1 MANSFINAMA
11 KKATETRTE
20 NGAFA
25 YNTTGQALLDL
36 FGTIGAL
43 RQRDPQEVINL
54 WVKAFAED
62 PLAATRMVFYAR
74 DIRGGLGERKVPRLL
89 FHYMA
94 KNHPETLRHNIPL
107 ISEYGRF
114 DDLYELVGTPLE
126 GLMWGEFKTQL
137 DQDLENMRLGK
148 PISLLGKWL
157 KSANASSAE
166 TKALGK
172 ATAKALGMSE
182 KTYRKTLAKL
192 RRYGNVVEV
201 PISANEWGNIDYEAV
216 PSKAMTN
223 YRCAFD
229 RHDEY
234 RFAEYLAAV
243 KKGEAKINSAA
254 LYPYEI
260 VEKYSQQ
267 QDWSARGWGRGFDP
281 VFRIGK
287 TDTVLE
293 EQWKA
298 LPNYIGDEN
307 NILVMADTSG
317 SMAGRPM
324 MISTSLAIYFAE
336 RNHGDFAKKFMTF
349 SEEPSFHTL
358 EGSNLMEKLNELE
371 MIVANTNLEAAM
383 NLIVDTAVTN
393 NVPSADMPKA
403 LIIISDMEFDEAAGN
418 RSFWGE
424 PLKSGY
430 NKDFHEIIREKF
442 EENGYQMPKIIF
454 WNANSRHNVF
464 HAHDELDNVL
474 LVSGASP
481 TTFKVVLDNIDGT
494 AEELMMNTLAKYSD
508 VVI

>member
-11 KKATETRTE
+11 KKSTETYTE

-25 YNTTGQALLDL
+25 HNTTGSACLDL

-43 RQRDPQEVINL
+43 RQREPQEVINL

-74 DIRGGLGERKVPRLL
+74 DIRSGLGERKVPRILY
-89 FHYMA
+89 HYMA
-94 KNHPETLRHNIPL
+94 KNHPECLRHNIPVMAK
-107 ISEYGRF
+107 YGRF
-114 DDLYELVGTPLE
+114 DDLYELIGTPLE

-137 DQDLENMRLGK
+137 DQDLENIRLDK
-148 PISLLGKWL
+148 PISLMGKWL
-157 KSANASSAE
+157 KSVNASSAE

-182 KTYRKTLAKL
+182 KAYRKTLAKL
-192 RRYGNVVEV
+192 RRYSNVVEV
-201 PISANEWGNIDYEAV
+201 PISANEWDNIDYEAV

-317 SMAGRPM
+317 SMSGRPM
-324 MISTSLAIYFAE
+324 MISTSLAVYFAE
-336 RNHGDFAKKFMTF
+336 RNHGDFHGKFMTF
-349 SEEPSFHTL
+349 SERPEFVTL
-358 EGSNLMEKLNELE
+358 HGSNLMERLNQIES
-371 MIVANTNLEAAM
+371 IVANTDLEAAM
-383 NLIVDTAVTN
+383 DLIVNTAVKN
-393 NVPSADMPKA
+393 NIPAKDMPKA
-403 LIIISDMEFDEAAGN
+403 LVIISDMEFDQATRGGYWE
-418 RSFWGE
+418 E
-424 PLKSGY
+424 IPQY
-430 NKDFHEIIREKF
+430 NKDFHEFIREKF
-442 EENGYQMPKIIF
+442 ENNGYEMPKIVF

-464 HAHDELDNVL
+464 HAHETLDNVL

-481 TTFKVVLDNIDGT
+481 TTFRVILDNINGT
-494 AEELMMNTLAKYSD
+494 AEELMNETLLKYSD

>member
-1 MANSFINAMA
+1 MANTFINAMGA
-11 KKATETRTE
+11 KSTETRTE
-20 NGAFA
+20 NGALA
-25 YNTTGQALLDL
+25 YNTTGHALLDL

-43 RQRDPQEVINL
+43 RQRDDQEVINL
-54 WVKAFAED
+54 WVKAFAEN

-74 DIRGGLGERKVPRLL
+74 DIRSGLGERKVPRLL
-89 FHYMA
+89 FKYMA

-107 ISEYGRF
+107 IAEYGRF
-114 DDLYELVGTPLE
+114 DDLYTLVGTPLE
-126 GLMWGEFKTQL
+126 SLMWGEFKAQL
-137 DQDLENMRLGK
+137 DQDIENMRLGK

-166 TKALGK
+166 TRALGK
-172 ATAKALGMSE
+172 ATSKALGMSE
-182 KTYRKTLAKL
+182 KAYRKTLAKL

-201 PISANEWGNIDYEAV
+201 PMSANEWDTIDYEKV
-216 PSKAMTN
+216 PSKAMMN
-223 YRCAFD
+223 NRNAFE
-229 RHDEY
+229 RHDEK
-234 RFAEYLAAV
+234 RFGAYLEAV
-243 KKGEAKINSAA
+243 QRGEAKINSSA

-260 VEKYSQQ
+260 VERYNKKNNYHFNYDS
-267 QDWSARGWGRGFDP
+267 DFRP
-281 VFRIGK
+281 VFTIDG

-298 LPNYIGDEN
+298 LPNYVEGN
-307 NILVMADTSG
+307 NNVLVMADTSG

-324 MISTSLAIYFAE
+324 MISTSLAVYFAE
-336 RNHGDFAKKFMTF
+336 RNHGDFARKFMTF
-349 SEEPSFHTL
+349 SKKPQFVTL
-358 EGSNLMEKLNELE
+358 HGSNLMEELNQLE
-371 MIVANTNLEAAM
+371 MIVDNTNLERAM
-383 NLIVDTAVTN
+383 NLIVDTAVEH
-393 NVPSADMPKA
+393 NVPTEDMPKA
-403 LIIISDMEFDEAAGN
+403 LIIISDMEFDEAEGN

-424 PLKSGY
+424 PLKSDY
-430 NKDFHEIIREKF
+430 NKNYHDIIRDKF

-454 WNANSRHNVF
+454 WNANSRHDVF

>member
-1 MANSFINAMA
+1 MANTFVSAMA

-25 YNTTGQALLDL
+25 HNTTGSHCLDL

-43 RQRDPQEVINL
+43 RQREPQEVINL
-54 WVKAFAED
+54 WAKAFAEN
-62 PLAATRMVFYAR
+62 PLAATKMVFYAR
-74 DIRGGLGERKVPRLL
+74 DIRSGLGERKTSKILY
-89 FHYMA
+89 HYMA
-94 KNHPETLRHNIPL
+94 ENHPETLRHNIPL
-107 ISEYGRF
+107 MAKYGRF
-114 DDLYELVGTPLE
+114 DDLYTLVGTPLE

-137 DQDLENMRLGK
+137 DQDVENMRLDK

-157 KSANASSAE
+157 KSVNASSAE

-182 KTYRKTLAKL
+182 KAYRKTLAKL
-192 RRYGNVVEV
+192 RRYSNVVEV
-201 PISANEWGNIDYEAV
+201 PISANEWDNIDYEAV

-317 SMAGRPM
+317 SMSGRPM
-324 MISTSLAIYFAE
+324 MISTSLAVYFAE
-336 RNHGDFAKKFMTF
+336 RNHGDFHGKFMTF
-349 SEEPSFHTL
+349 SERPKFVTL
-358 EGSNLMEKLNELE
+358 HGSNLMERLNQIES
-371 MIVANTNLEAAM
+371 IVANTDLEAAM
-383 NLIVDTAVTN
+383 DLIVNTAVKN
-393 NVPSADMPKA
+393 NIPAKDMPKA
-403 LIIISDMEFDEAAGN
+403 LVIISDMEFDQATRGGYWE
-418 RSFWGE
+418 E
-424 PLKSGY
+424 IPQY
-430 NKDFHEIIREKF
+430 NKDFHEFIREKF
-442 EENGYQMPKIIF
+442 ENNGYEMPKIVF

-464 HAHDELDNVL
+464 HAHETLDNVL

-481 TTFKVVLDNIDGT
+481 TTFRVILDNINGT
-494 AEELMMNTLAKYSD
+494 AEELMNETLLKYSD